1 MSTRFFS
8 QDKIEQLKNTRTDF
22 AVYVLLIE
30 RLQKFGVNPHVT
42 FLNSIDVGAD
52 LVTDAISLYD
62 ETLGWVEKEALPEYA
77 ENAAVISRQRYS
89 REPKDLIEGLT
100 VVDFKSIVV
109 DIVKA
114 LTAEPSINL
123 LKRTIKSVTVE
134 DVRVALR
141 DATDVNIDEVFL
153 TTAGMSAGELI
164 VVDSKNIV
172 DDIHSSFQHNEI
184 PYYYGE
190 GGVYTVRGTLEEQYR
205 HPQLTKSDISQMVIA
220 ILPLFLV

>member
-1 MSTRFFS
+1 M
-8 QDKIEQLKNTRTDF
+8 
-22 AVYVLLIE
+22 
-30 RLQKFGVNPHVT
+30 
-42 FLNSIDVGAD
+42 GAD

-100 VVDFKSIVV
+100 VVDFKSILD
-109 DIVKA
+109 DIVKS